1 MSAQVTRLLL
11 CLCYCACEGAEQS
24 EACLPKQVV
33 DAKTDYPAA
42 CNAVEKVLV
51 HESLFGPQLYK
62 LQVCALPLS
71 APRSH
76 ATACCLCQCLL
87 SVPVQV

>member
-1 MSAQVTRLLL
+1 MTGLLL
-11 CLCYCACEGAEQS
+11 WPAVVHTREPS
-24 EACLPKQVV
+24 KSKACLPKQVV

-62 LQVCALPLS
+62 LQVCTPLLHV
-71 APRSH
+71 PWLH
-76 ATACCLCQCLL
+76 ATAI
-87 SVPVQV
+87 PVHVQF